1 MRESDLINFCSN
13 NHTDPISNAN
23 SRISSPRRSLSQ
35 LSLTQWSSPLPSH
48 SHHSPSSS
56 RLKDSSILG
65 SGIVTGSAGNLT
77 IYPVSKAPSQNK
89 TPVNDDSATE
99 SESESVVANFIAE
112 IKQRKRLSSPRGGNP
127 PRSIK
132 PVVQDVLSEYESTL
146 SSEQIVFLSPSR
158 LIYMSSQASTQDT
171 QALYMAG
178 APPSEFTFPSMDS
191 DSSIPSFVENF
202 FNDI

>member
-13 NHTDPISNAN
+13 NHTNPISNAN
-23 SRISSPRRSLSQ
+23 SRIPSPRRPSSQ
-35 LSLTQWSSPLPSH
+35 LSLTQWSSPLLSH
-48 SHHSPSSS
+48 SYQSPPSSW
-56 RLKDSSILG
+56 LKDNSILD
-65 SGIVTGSAGNLT
+65 SGIATCSADNLM

-89 TPVNDDSATE
+89 SSVSDDSATE
-99 SESESVVANFIAE
+99 PESESVVANFIAE
-112 IKQRKRLSSPRGGNP
+112 IKRRKRLSSPRGGNP